1 MVKLENWTI
10 PTLGNMVLN
19 WKGFLD
25 DTIGYV
31 RNGSI
36 DMILSKL
43 NSFHPNIQ
51 FIHEMEK

>member
-19 WKGFLD
+19 WKGFVD